1 MSDYEPSEPDAERVP
16 AIVAKHRHQLKG
28 ANVLIQITSH
38 SHSRLIDVGATSG
51 IRVIQV
57 SCDQVDFCDPSV
69 LDQLVLQVSGFPGCC
84 LLGSLPGDGWQRKA
98 NGFELW
104 KTQKYLLGFL
114 QVAAVVMSNGG
125 EVAIEF
131 PRDSTCWMY
140 TEMQAFQDQFN
151 LKSVCFEGCAFG
163 ITSLSGCPLKAPWR
177 MLTTNRRLAQNLSV
191 FECPHDHGTKHEG
204 AHSLWPRISFYPD
217 MFFRTVLVSLYPFAE
232 EFNLPALPCVPSF
245 PQVHR
250 EKDATSIHPHRRP
263 HA

>member
-1 MSDYEPSEPDAERVP
+1 
-16 AIVAKHRHQLKG
+16 
-28 ANVLIQITSH
+28 
-38 SHSRLIDVGATSG
+38 
-51 IRVIQV
+51 
-57 SCDQVDFCDPSV
+57 
-69 LDQLVLQVSGFPGCC
+69 
-84 LLGSLPGDGWQRKA
+84 
-98 NGFELW
+98 
-104 KTQKYLLGFL
+104 
-114 QVAAVVMSNGG
+114 MSNGG

-217 MFFRTVLVSLYPFAE
+217 MFFQTVLVSLYPFAE

-250 EKDATSIHPHRRP
+250 EKDAKPSIPIDVLMHESGVREAKVPGLVHRLLDRKEWAGQPGAYEANEIVSKKNILDWATRTSNVVHFGNLMVILSVKGSELSPDQWRLKARIVFRGDDIRDQSG
-263 HA
+263 